1 MPSPLG
7 EEADK
12 RTFLAVAFLV
22 VIDSF
27 CLWWVYGHLD
37 ELRPPP
43 CPPPILCFQLT
54 PVVLACFSVVT
65 VVTIGVLTLGAV
77 RHPVAKWL
85 LVANL
90 PLLCLMAMLLFLR
103 DQKVPL
109 PISLDVEGFI
119 VNVILVWV
127 VVSDIVGWL
136 VMYMQPKLFDVYE
149 RNKTK

>member
-1 MPSPLG
+1 M
-7 EEADK
+7 
-12 RTFLAVAFLV
+12 
-22 VIDSF
+22 
-27 CLWWVYGHLD
+27 
-37 ELRPPP
+37 
-43 CPPPILCFQLT
+43 
-54 PVVLACFSVVT
+54 VT